1 MATVDDL
8 QFEGTSFECPPFM
21 ISVSVVKAMDLCWY
35 TGTYIKEDY
44 FTHLH
49 KRVFATTGYSIC
61 PYQLFFFCQIA
72 LQVGNIVNLVQITE
86 IVYRV
91 PALVKHAFIEHLF
104 VLRTLVGAEDQKL
117 KGIFFFYTAEQMN
130 V

>member
-21 ISVSVVKAMDLCWY
+21 ISVSVVKAMDFGWY

-49 KRVFATTGYSIC
+49 KRIFATTELFHLSVLTV
-61 PYQLFFFCQIA
+61 LFFA
-72 LQVGNIVNLVQITE
+72 
-86 IVYRV
+86 
-91 PALVKHAFIEHLF
+91 K
-104 VLRTLVGAEDQKL
+104 
-117 KGIFFFYTAEQMN
+117 
-130 V
+130 